1 MSNTK
6 GTNTP
11 HQVTRDRSTITVYDE
26 FELSEKSVLRYYYFA
41 TDADKRRKWVVKY
54 DFDDGS
60 NNFNVI
66 SEEEALKLWVTKSCR
81 VSAYYDNK
89 LKVYVKEKRFNDG
102 TIIVKHLK
110 RNKQVQMTTFVITK
124 PLKDKLKGVIKWL
137 KTILK
142 S

>member
-110 RNKQVQMTTFVITK
+110 RNKQVQMTTFVITE